1 MERPV
6 VAHDQA
12 IRRTEEE
19 GAMLYGCSTWTL
31 RSQTCSS
38 MRTTHHKL
46 LLRVVGFRRE
56 DRTGYKPLSYGEALE
71 RTGSQRT
78 ETIFWSVNMGS
89 LGPLFGEATQGG

>member
-12 IRRTEEE
+12 IRRTEGE
-19 GAMLYGCSTWTL
+19 GAMLYGCFTWTM
-31 RSQTCSS
+31 RSQDCSN

-46 LLRVVGFRRE
+46 LIRVAGFRRE
-56 DRTGYKPLSYGEALE
+56 DRTGYKPLSYGDALE

-78 ETIFWSVNMGS
+78 ETIFRSANIVS
-89 LGPLFGEATQGG
+89 PGPLFGEATQGE